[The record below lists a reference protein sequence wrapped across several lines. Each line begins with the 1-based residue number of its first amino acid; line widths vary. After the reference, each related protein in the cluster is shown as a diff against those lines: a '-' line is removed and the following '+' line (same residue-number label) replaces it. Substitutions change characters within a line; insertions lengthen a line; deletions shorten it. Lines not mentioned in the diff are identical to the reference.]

1 MKTLTKEHGLLSVNK
16 TGPEWELDPVLSQG
30 WSKVSS
36 GGFVSSK
43 YFDLAGMSMEDKT
56 LFFEAAGTQ
65 ELLNPQLFNVA
76 VGDSV
81 ILCDIMT
88 SSPMTD
94 REAVFFVLYGN
105 FAGSETQLSFD
116 ETIYAR
122 CHAYSIH
129 VDTGAYAGTT
139 LNSDN
144 QLGSMKPTASD
155 RVYSYRVALLA
166 TVSADRMDL
175 SGCRHILRAV
185 AKEESD
191 HEYMMRLMRS
201 YQLQQEPDVD

>member
-1 MKTLTKEHGLLSVNK
+1 MKMLTKEHGLLSVSR
-16 TGPEWELDPVLSQG
+16 TGSEWDLDPALSQG
-30 WSKVSS
+30 WTKVSS
-36 GGFVSSK
+36 GGFVSSN

-76 VGDSV
+76 PGDSV

-88 SSPMTD
+88 SSPIPTPD
-94 REAVFFVLYGN
+94 AVSYALYGN
-105 FAGSETQLSFD
+105 FAGSQTKLSFD

-129 VDTGAYAGTT
+129 VDTGAYGGTT

-155 RVYSYRVALLA
+155 RVYSYRVVLVA

-175 SGCRHILRAV
+175 SGCRHILQAK
-185 AKEESD
+185 AKEEPD
-191 HEYMMRLMRS
+191 HEYMMRLLRS

>member
-1 MKTLTKEHGLLSVNK
+1 MKMLTKDHGYLSVNR
-16 TGPEWELDPVLSQG
+16 TGSEWDLDPALSQG
-30 WSKVSS
+30 WTKVSS
-36 GGFVSSK
+36 GGFVSSN
-43 YFDLAGMSMEDKT
+43 YFDLAGMSMEEKT

-76 VGDSV
+76 PGDSV
-81 ILCDIMT
+81 VLCDIMT
-88 SSPMTD
+88 SSPMTNQ
-94 REAVFFVLYGN
+94 EAVVFALTGN
-105 FAGSETQLSFD
+105 FAGSQTKLSFD

-155 RVYSYRVALLA
+155 RVYSYRVVLVA
-166 TVSADRMDL
+166 TVAADRMDL
-175 SGCRHILRAV
+175 TGCRHILQAK
-185 AKEESD
+185 AKEEPEY
-191 HEYMMRLMRS
+191 EYMMRLLRS

>member
-1 MKTLTKEHGLLSVNK
+1 MKTLTKEHGFLSVNRV
-16 TGPEWELDPVLSQG
+16 GADWSIDPSLSNG
-30 WSKVSS
+30 WTKVSS
-36 GGFVSSK
+36 GGFVSSN
-43 YFDLAGMSMEDKT
+43 YFDLAGMSMEEKT
-56 LFFEAAGTQ
+56 LFFQAAGTQ

-76 VGDSV
+76 PGDSV
-81 ILCDIMT
+81 VVSDIMT

-94 REAVFFVLYGN
+94 QEAVSFAIYGN
-105 FAGSETQLSFD
+105 FAGSSTKLSFD

-155 RVYSYRVALLA
+155 RVYSYRVVLVA
-166 TVSADRMDL
+166 TVAADRMDL
-175 SGCRHILRAV
+175 TGCRHILQAN
-185 AKEESD
+185 AKEEPD
-191 HEYMMRLMRS
+191 HEYMMRLLRS

>member
-1 MKTLTKEHGLLSVNK
+1 MKMLTKEHGLLSVSR
-16 TGPEWELDPVLSQG
+16 TGSEWDLDPALSQG
-30 WSKVSS
+30 WTKVSS
-36 GGFVSSK
+36 GGFVSSN
-43 YFDLAGMSMEDKT
+43 YFDLAGMSMDEKT

-65 ELLNPQLFNVA
+65 ELLNPQFFNVA
-76 VGDSV
+76 PGDSV

-94 REAVFFVLYGN
+94 QEAVFFSLYGN
-105 FAGSETQLSFD
+105 FAGSQTKLSFD

-129 VDTGAYAGTT
+129 VDTGAYGGTT

-155 RVYSYRVALLA
+155 RVYSYRVVLVA

-175 SGCRHILRAV
+175 SGCRHILQAK
-185 AKEESD
+185 AKEEPD
-191 HEYMMRLMRS
+191 HEYMMRLLRS